1 MFQSVLY
8 VVMMMSGQ
16 LAFQTEPPTDTLQTP
31 RFLDSSEQPATS
43 LQAPAQIAE
52 PEPIEFSRSPD
63 AAPLAVVGFEITQSP
78 ETLIRGV
85 LAGVGERPLDGQ
97 AVTLAEVLSAVVGSD
112 QRLRATQAYWRLAR
126 QTAAYRFCVEE
137 ANYLDDLAAP
147 QTGYQRAILTSA
159 QASARADEAR
169 SRLNTLRSQQ
179 ALATAGARTDAG
191 RLPLPADL
199 PFVGVY
205 ETRFE
210 ALKAQG
216 RAPAPLARIHATL
229 PMQLQLLQQQAESVF
244 AADEALRKL
253 NQGYQQGQVPLN
265 GVLDG
270 LVQLKNQRRAFLDA
284 VFGYNES
291 IAEYAMMVASPN
303 LPVQRIVEMLIE
315 VPDNQSS
322 VLSARREADS
332 VRPVSNEEP
341 IPAQPSPSN
350 DER

>member
-1 MFQSVLY
+1 MFQSVLH
-8 VVMMMSGQ
+8 VAILMAGQ
-16 LAFQTEPPTDTLQTP
+16 LAYEADSPTDTLESP
-31 RFLDSSEQPATS
+31 RFFDSSEQPAAS
-43 LQAPAQIAE
+43 LQAPARIAE
-52 PEPIEFSRSPD
+52 PETSLSSRSEG

-78 ETLIRGV
+78 ETLLRGV
-85 LAGVGERPLDGQ
+85 LAGVGERGVDGQ
-97 AVTLAEVLSAVVGSD
+97 TVELAEVLSAVVGSN

-126 QTAAYRFCVEE
+126 QAAAYRFCVEE
-137 ANYLDDLAAP
+137 ANYLDDLATP
-147 QTGYQRAILTSA
+147 QPDFQRAILASA

-169 SRLNTLRSQQ
+169 SRLDTLRSQQ

-199 PFVGVY
+199 PFVGAY

-216 RAPAPLARIHATL
+216 RAPAPLARIHDTL
-229 PMQLQLLQQQAESVF
+229 PMQRQLLQQQAEAVF
-244 AADEALRKL
+244 AADEALHKL
-253 NQGYQQGQVPLN
+253 SQGYQQGQVPLS

-270 LVQLKNQRRAFLDA
+270 LTQLKNQRLAFLDA
-284 VFGYNES
+284 VLEYNEA
-291 IAEYAMMVASPN
+291 IAEYAMMVASPD
-303 LPVQRIVEMLIE
+303 LPVQRIIGMLIE

-322 VLSARREADS
+322 VLSARRSADS

-341 IPAQPSPSN
+341 IPAQPTPFN